1 MGNTNPP
8 FPPFSKVIVL
18 ASKSPR
24 RAQLLRDAGFNF
36 RIHQMDV
43 NEDFSSEMPVSE
55 VAAYLADK
63 KATAAD
69 LGIINKNE
77 ILLTADSVVVINN
90 QILNKPGS
98 KEDAYEMLQLLS
110 DQTHIV
116 YTGVCLRNMDKK
128 VVFSNQTNVT
138 FGTLSD
144 HEIHYYIDQFN
155 PMDKAGSYGIQEWI
169 GLIAV
174 ERIEGSYFT
183 VMGLPTHL
191 VWQQLVAGGHISL

>member
-1 MGNTNPP
+1 MGNSNPP

-43 NEDFSSEMPVSE
+43 NEDFSRDMPVAE

-69 LGIINKNE
+69 LGIINENE

-98 KEDAYEMLQLLS
+98 KEEAYEMLQLLS

-116 YTGVCLRNMDKK
+116 YTGVCLRNMDRK

-169 GLIAV
+169 GFCKI
-174 ERIEGSYFT
+174 RKIEGEYAN
-183 VMGLPTHL
+183 VMGLPVYAIYEEL
-191 VWQQLVAGGHISL
+191 LKF

>member
-43 NEDFSSEMPVSE
+43 NEDFSSDMPVAE
-55 VAAYLADK
+55 VASYLADK
-63 KATAAD
+63 KANAAD
-69 LGIINKNE
+69 LDIMNENE

-98 KEDAYEMLQLLS
+98 KEEAYEMLQLLS
-110 DQTHIV
+110 DKTHIV

-144 HEIHYYIDQFN
+144 HEINYYIDQFN

-169 GLIAV
+169 GFCKI
-174 ERIEGSYFT
+174 RKIEGEYAN
-183 VMGLPTHL
+183 VMGLPVYAIYEEL
-191 VWQQLVAGGHISL
+191 LKF

>member
-1 MGNTNPP
+1 MDNPNPP

-43 NEDFSSEMPVSE
+43 NEDFSSDMPVAE

-63 KATAAD
+63 KANAAD
-69 LGIINKNE
+69 LDIMNENE

-98 KEDAYEMLQLLS
+98 KEEAYEMLQLLS
-110 DQTHIV
+110 DKTHIV

-144 HEIHYYIDQFN
+144 HEINYYIDQYN

-169 GLIAV
+169 GFCKI
-174 ERIEGSYFT
+174 RKIEGEYAN
-183 VMGLPTHL
+183 VMGLPVYAIYEEL
-191 VWQQLVAGGHISL
+191 LKF

>member
-1 MGNTNPP
+1 MDNPNPP

-43 NEDFSSEMPVSE
+43 NEDFSSDMPVAE

-69 LGIINKNE
+69 LDIMNENE

-98 KEDAYEMLQLLS
+98 KKEAYEMLQLLS
-110 DQTHIV
+110 DKTHIV
-116 YTGVCLRNMDKK
+116 YTGVCLRNTDKK

-144 HEIHYYIDQFN
+144 HEINYYIDQYN

-169 GLIAV
+169 GFCKI
-174 ERIEGSYFT
+174 RKIEGEYAN
-183 VMGLPTHL
+183 VMGLPVYAIYEEL
-191 VWQQLVAGGHISL
+191 LKF

>member
-1 MGNTNPP
+1 MDNPNPP

-24 RAQLLRDAGFNF
+24 RAQLLREAGFKF

-43 NEDFSSEMPVSE
+43 NEDFSSDMPVEE

-63 KATAAD
+63 KATAAN
-69 LGIINKNE
+69 LEIMNENE

-98 KEDAYEMLQLLS
+98 KEEAYEMLQLLS
-110 DQTHIV
+110 DKTHIV
-116 YTGVCLRNMDKK
+116 YTGVCLRNMEKK

-144 HEIHYYIDQFN
+144 IEINYYIDQFN

-169 GLIAV
+169 GFCKI
-174 ERIEGSYFT
+174 RKIEGEYAN
-183 VMGLPTHL
+183 VMGLPVYAIYEEL
-191 VWQQLVAGGHISL
+191 LKF

>member
-36 RIHQMDV
+36 RIHPMDV
-43 NEDFSSEMPVSE
+43 NEDFSSDMPVAE

-63 KATAAD
+63 KANAAD
-69 LGIINKNE
+69 LDIMNENE

-98 KEDAYEMLQLLS
+98 KEEAYEMLQLLS
-110 DQTHIV
+110 DKTHIV

-144 HEIHYYIDQFN
+144 HEINYYIDQFN
-155 PMDKAGSYGIQEWI
+155 PMDKSGSYGIQEWI
-169 GLIAV
+169 GFCKI
-174 ERIEGSYFT
+174 RKIEGEYAN
-183 VMGLPTHL
+183 VMGLPVYAIYEEL
-191 VWQQLVAGGHISL
+191 LKF

>member
-36 RIHQMDV
+36 RIHKMDV
-43 NEDFSSEMPVSE
+43 NEDFSSDMPVAE
-55 VAAYLADK
+55 VAAHLADK

-69 LGIINKNE
+69 LDIMNENE

-98 KEDAYEMLQLLS
+98 KEEAFEMLQLLS
-110 DQTHIV
+110 DKTHIV
-116 YTGVCLRNMDKK
+116 YTGVCLRNTDKK
-128 VVFSNQTNVT
+128 IVFSNQTNVT

-144 HEIHYYIDQFN
+144 HEINYYIDQFS

-169 GLIAV
+169 GFCKIRKIQGEYAN
-174 ERIEGSYFT
+174 
-183 VMGLPTHL
+183 VMGLPVYAIYEEL
-191 VWQQLVAGGHISL
+191 LKF

>member
-43 NEDFSSEMPVSE
+43 NEDFSSDMPVAE

-69 LGIINKNE
+69 LGLINENE

-90 QILNKPGS
+90 QILNKPAN
-98 KEDAYEMLQLLS
+98 KDEAFKMLQQLS
-110 DQTHIV
+110 DRTHIV
-116 YTGVCLRNMDKK
+116 YTGVCLRNKGKK
-128 VVFSNQTNVT
+128 IVFSNQTNVT

-169 GLIAV
+169 GFCKI
-174 ERIEGSYFT
+174 RKIEGEYAN
-183 VMGLPTHL
+183 VMGLPVYAIYEEL
-191 VWQQLVAGGHISL
+191 LQF

>member
-24 RAQLLRDAGFNF
+24 RAQLLRDAGLNF

-43 NEDFSSEMPVSE
+43 NEDFSSNMPVAE

-63 KATAAD
+63 KASAASLD
-69 LGIINKNE
+69 IMNENE
-77 ILLTADSVVVINN
+77 ILLTADSVVVIDN
-90 QILNKPGS
+90 QILNKPAN
-98 KEDAYEMLQLLS
+98 KEEAYEMLQLLS

-144 HEIHYYIDQFN
+144 HEINYYIDQFN
-155 PMDKAGSYGIQEWI
+155 PLDKAGSYGIQEWI
-169 GLIAV
+169 GFCKI
-174 ERIEGSYFT
+174 RKIEGEYSN
-183 VMGLPTHL
+183 VMGLPVYAIYEEL
-191 VWQQLVAGGHISL
+191 LKF

>member
-1 MGNTNPP
+1 
-8 FPPFSKVIVL
+8 
-18 ASKSPR
+18 
-24 RAQLLRDAGFNF
+24 
-36 RIHQMDV
+36 
-43 NEDFSSEMPVSE
+43 MPVAE

-69 LGIINKNE
+69 LGIINENE

-98 KEDAYEMLQLLS
+98 KEEAYEMLQLLS

-116 YTGVCLRNMDKK
+116 YTGVCLRNMDRK

-169 GLIAV
+169 GFCKI
-174 ERIEGSYFT
+174 RKIEGEYAN
-183 VMGLPTHL
+183 VMGLPVYAIYEEL
-191 VWQQLVAGGHISL
+191 LKF

>member
-24 RAQLLRDAGFNF
+24 REQLLRDAGFNF
-36 RIHQMDV
+36 RIHPMDV
-43 NEDFSSEMPVSE
+43 NEDFSSDMPVAE

-63 KATAAD
+63 KANAAD
-69 LGIINKNE
+69 LDIMNENE

-98 KEDAYEMLQLLS
+98 KEEAYEMLQLLS
-110 DQTHIV
+110 DKTHIV

-144 HEIHYYIDQFN
+144 HEINYYIDQFN

-169 GLIAV
+169 GFCKI
-174 ERIEGSYFT
+174 RKIEGEYAN
-183 VMGLPTHL
+183 VMGLPIYAIYEEL
-191 VWQQLVAGGHISL
+191 LKF

>member
-1 MGNTNPP
+1 MDNLNPP

-36 RIHQMDV
+36 RIHPMDV
-43 NEDFSSEMPVSE
+43 NEDFSSDMPVAE

-63 KATAAD
+63 KANAAD
-69 LGIINKNE
+69 LDIMNENE

-98 KEDAYEMLQLLS
+98 KEEAFEMLQLLS
-110 DQTHIV
+110 DKTHIV

-144 HEIHYYIDQFN
+144 HEINYYIDKFN

-169 GLIAV
+169 GFCKI
-174 ERIEGSYFT
+174 RKIEGEYAN
-183 VMGLPTHL
+183 VMGLPVYAIYEEL
-191 VWQQLVAGGHISL
+191 LKF

>member
-1 MGNTNPP
+1 MDNPNPP

-43 NEDFSSEMPVSE
+43 NEDFSSDMPVAE

-63 KATAAD
+63 KANAAD
-69 LGIINKNE
+69 LDIMNENE

-98 KEDAYEMLQLLS
+98 KKEAYEMLQLLS
-110 DQTHIV
+110 DKTHIV

-144 HEIHYYIDQFN
+144 HEINYYIDQFN

-169 GLIAV
+169 GFCKI
-174 ERIEGSYFT
+174 RKIEGEYAN
-183 VMGLPTHL
+183 VMGLPVYAIYEEL
-191 VWQQLVAGGHISL
+191 LKF

>member
-1 MGNTNPP
+1 MDNPNPP

-43 NEDFSSEMPVSE
+43 NEDFSSDMPVAE

-69 LGIINKNE
+69 LDIMNENENE

-98 KEDAYEMLQLLS
+98 KEEAYEMLQLLS
-110 DQTHIV
+110 DKTHIV

-144 HEIHYYIDQFN
+144 HEINYYIDKFN

-169 GLIAV
+169 GFCKI
-174 ERIEGSYFT
+174 RKIEGEYAN
-183 VMGLPTHL
+183 VMGLPVYAIYEEL
-191 VWQQLVAGGHISL
+191 LKF

>member
-1 MGNTNPP
+1 MGNPL

-24 RAQLLRDAGFNF
+24 RAQLLKEAGFNF

-63 KATAAD
+63 KATAPD
-69 LGIINKNE
+69 IDIRNENE

-90 QILNKPGS
+90 QILNKPAN
-98 KEDAYEMLQLLS
+98 KEEAFEMLQQLS
-110 DQTHIV
+110 DRTHIV
-116 YTGVCLRNMDKK
+116 YTGVCMRNNEKK

-144 HEIHYYIDQFN
+144 HEIHYYIEQFN
-155 PMDKAGSYGIQEWI
+155 PMDKAGSYGIQDWI
-169 GLIAV
+169 GFCKIRKIDGEYAN
-174 ERIEGSYFT
+174 
-183 VMGLPTHL
+183 VMGLPVYAIYEEL
-191 VWQQLVAGGHISL
+191 LKF

>member
-1 MGNTNPP
+1 MDNPL

-24 RAQLLRDAGFNF
+24 RAQLLKDAGFNF

-43 NEDFSSEMPVSE
+43 NEDFSNEMPVAE

-63 KATAAD
+63 KASAAD
-69 LGIINKNE
+69 LDILNENE

-90 QILNKPGS
+90 QILNKPVNR
-98 KEDAYEMLQLLS
+98 KEAFEMLQQLS
-110 DQTHIV
+110 NRTHIV
-116 YTGVCLRNMDKK
+116 YTGVCLLNKEKK
-128 VVFSNQTNVT
+128 IVFSNQTNVT

-169 GLIAV
+169 GYCKIRKIDGEYAN
-174 ERIEGSYFT
+174 
-183 VMGLPTHL
+183 VMGLPVFAIYEEL
-191 VWQQLVAGGHISL
+191 LKF

>member
-1 MGNTNPP
+1 MDNPNPP

-43 NEDFSSEMPVSE
+43 NEDFSSDMPVAE

-69 LGIINKNE
+69 LDIMNENE

-98 KEDAYEMLQLLS
+98 KEEAYEMLQLLS
-110 DQTHIV
+110 AKTHIV
-116 YTGVCLRNMDKK
+116 YTGVCLRNTDKK

-144 HEIHYYIDQFN
+144 HEINYYIDNYN

-169 GLIAV
+169 GFCKI
-174 ERIEGSYFT
+174 RKIEGEYAN
-183 VMGLPTHL
+183 VMGLPVYAIYEEL
-191 VWQQLVAGGHISL
+191 LKF

>member
-1 MGNTNPP
+1 
-8 FPPFSKVIVL
+8 
-18 ASKSPR
+18 
-24 RAQLLRDAGFNF
+24 
-36 RIHQMDV
+36 MDV
-43 NEDFSSEMPVSE
+43 NEDFSSDMPVAE

-63 KATAAD
+63 KATAASLD
-69 LGIINKNE
+69 IMNENE

-98 KEDAYEMLQLLS
+98 KEEAYEMLQLLS
-110 DQTHIV
+110 DKTHIV

-144 HEIHYYIDQFN
+144 HEINYYIDQFN

-169 GLIAV
+169 GFCKI
-174 ERIEGSYFT
+174 RKIEGEYAN
-183 VMGLPTHL
+183 VMGLPVYAIYEEL
-191 VWQQLVAGGHISL
+191 LKFQSDF

>member
-1 MGNTNPP
+1 MDNPNPP

-24 RAQLLRDAGFNF
+24 RAQLLREAGFNF

-43 NEDFSSEMPVSE
+43 NEDFSSDMPVEE
-55 VAAYLADK
+55 VAACLADK
-63 KATAAD
+63 KATAAN
-69 LGIINKNE
+69 LEIMNENE

-98 KEDAYEMLQLLS
+98 KEEAYEMLQQLS
-110 DQTHIV
+110 DKTHIV
-116 YTGVCLRNMDKK
+116 YTGVCLRNKDKK
-128 VVFSNQTNVT
+128 IVFSNQTNVT

-144 HEIHYYIDQFN
+144 HEINYYIDKFN

-169 GLIAV
+169 GFCKI
-174 ERIEGSYFT
+174 RKIEGEYAN
-183 VMGLPTHL
+183 VMGLPVYAIYEEL
-191 VWQQLVAGGHISL
+191 LKF

>member
-43 NEDFSSEMPVSE
+43 NEDFSRDMPVAE

-69 LGIINKNE
+69 LGIINENE

-144 HEIHYYIDQFN
+144 HEINYYIDQFN

-169 GLIAV
+169 GFCKI
-174 ERIEGSYFT
+174 RKIEGEYAN
-183 VMGLPTHL
+183 VMGLPVYAIYEEL
-191 VWQQLVAGGHISL
+191 LKF

>member
-1 MGNTNPP
+1 MDNLNPP

-43 NEDFSSEMPVSE
+43 NEDFSSDMPVAE

-63 KATAAD
+63 KANAAD
-69 LGIINKNE
+69 LDIMNENE

-98 KEDAYEMLQLLS
+98 KEEAFEMLQLLS
-110 DQTHIV
+110 DKTHIV
-116 YTGVCLRNMDKK
+116 YTGVCLRNTDKK
-128 VVFSNQTNVT
+128 VVFTNQTNVT
-138 FGTLSD
+138 FGTLID
-144 HEIHYYIDQFN
+144 HEINFYIDKYN

-169 GLIAV
+169 GFCKI
-174 ERIEGSYFT
+174 RKIEGEYAN
-183 VMGLPTHL
+183 VMGLPVYAIYEEL
-191 VWQQLVAGGHISL
+191 LKF

>member
-1 MGNTNPP
+1 MGNPL

-24 RAQLLRDAGFNF
+24 RAQLLKDAGFNF

-43 NEDFSSEMPVSE
+43 NEDFSSDLPVAE

-63 KATAAD
+63 KATAASLD
-69 LGIINKNE
+69 ILNSNE

-98 KEDAYEMLQLLS
+98 KEEAYEMLQLLS
-110 DQTHIV
+110 DKTHIV
-116 YTGVCLRNMDKK
+116 YTGVCLRNKDKK
-128 VVFSNQTNVT
+128 VVFSNQTSVT
-138 FGTLSD
+138 FGTLGD
-144 HEIHYYIDQFN
+144 HEINYYIEQFN

-169 GLIAV
+169 GFCKV
-174 ERIEGSYFT
+174 RKIEGEYAN
-183 VMGLPTHL
+183 VMGLPMYAIYEEL
-191 VWQQLVAGGHISL
+191 LKF

>member
-1 MGNTNPP
+1 MDNPNPP

-43 NEDFSSEMPVSE
+43 NEDFSSDMPVAE

-63 KATAAD
+63 KANAAD
-69 LGIINKNE
+69 LDIMNENE

-98 KEDAYEMLQLLS
+98 KEEAYEMLQLLS
-110 DQTHIV
+110 DKTHIV

-144 HEIHYYIDQFN
+144 HEINYYIDKFN

-169 GLIAV
+169 GFCKI
-174 ERIEGSYFT
+174 RKIEGEYAN
-183 VMGLPTHL
+183 VMGLPVYAIYEEL
-191 VWQQLVAGGHISL
+191 LKF

>member
-24 RAQLLRDAGFNF
+24 RAQLLRDAGLNF

-43 NEDFSSEMPVSE
+43 NEDFSSNMPVAE

-63 KATAAD
+63 KASAASLD
-69 LGIINKNE
+69 IMNENE
-77 ILLTADSVVVINN
+77 ILLTADSVVVIDN
-90 QILNKPGS
+90 QILNKPAN
-98 KEDAYEMLQLLS
+98 KEEAYEMLQLLS

-144 HEIHYYIDQFN
+144 HEINYYIDQFN
-155 PMDKAGSYGIQEWI
+155 PLDKAGSYGIQEWI
-169 GLIAV
+169 GFCKIRKIDG
-174 ERIEGSYFT
+174 EYSN
-183 VMGLPTHL
+183 VMGLPVYAIYEEL
-191 VWQQLVAGGHISL
+191 LKF

>member
-43 NEDFSSEMPVSE
+43 NEDFSSDMPVAE

-69 LGIINKNE
+69 LDIMNENE

-98 KEDAYEMLQLLS
+98 KEEAYEMLQLLS
-110 DQTHIV
+110 DKTHIV
-116 YTGVCLRNMDKK
+116 YTGVCLRNTDKK

-144 HEIHYYIDQFN
+144 HEINYYIDQFN
-155 PMDKAGSYGIQEWI
+155 PMDK
-169 GLIAV
+169 V
-174 ERIEGSYFT
+174 NHDRRFDFNN
-183 VMGLPTHL
+183 LPNY
-191 VWQQLVAGGHISL
+191 

>member
-36 RIHQMDV
+36 RIHPMDV
-43 NEDFSSEMPVSE
+43 NEDFSSDMPVAE

-63 KATAAD
+63 KANAAD
-69 LGIINKNE
+69 LDIMNENE

-98 KEDAYEMLQLLS
+98 KEEAYEMLQLLS
-110 DQTHIV
+110 DKTHIV

-144 HEIHYYIDQFN
+144 HEINYYIDKYN

-169 GLIAV
+169 GFCKI
-174 ERIEGSYFT
+174 RKIEGEYAN
-183 VMGLPTHL
+183 VMGLPVYAIYEEL
-191 VWQQLVAGGHISL
+191 LKF

>member
-1 MGNTNPP
+1 MDNPNPP

-43 NEDFSSEMPVSE
+43 NEDFSSDMPVAE

-63 KATAAD
+63 KANAAD
-69 LGIINKNE
+69 LDIMNENE

-98 KEDAYEMLQLLS
+98 KEEAYEMLQLLS
-110 DQTHIV
+110 DKTHIV

-144 HEIHYYIDQFN
+144 HEINFYIDQFN

-169 GLIAV
+169 GFCKI
-174 ERIEGSYFT
+174 RKIEGEYAN
-183 VMGLPTHL
+183 VMGVPVYAIYEELL
-191 VWQQLVAGGHISL
+191 KF

>member
-1 MGNTNPP
+1 MDNLNPP

-36 RIHQMDV
+36 RIHPMDV
-43 NEDFSSEMPVSE
+43 NEDFSSDMPVAE

-63 KATAAD
+63 KANAAD
-69 LGIINKNE
+69 LDIMNENE

-98 KEDAYEMLQLLS
+98 KEEAYEMLQLLS
-110 DQTHIV
+110 DKTHIV

-144 HEIHYYIDQFN
+144 HEINYYIDQFN

-169 GLIAV
+169 GFCKI
-174 ERIEGSYFT
+174 RKIEGEYAN
-183 VMGLPTHL
+183 VMGLPVYAIYEEL
-191 VWQQLVAGGHISL
+191 LKF

>member
-1 MGNTNPP
+1 MDNPNPP

-43 NEDFSSEMPVSE
+43 NEDFSSDMPVAE

-63 KATAAD
+63 KANAAD
-69 LGIINKNE
+69 LDIMNENE

-98 KEDAYEMLQLLS
+98 KEEAYEMLQLLS
-110 DQTHIV
+110 DKTHIV
-116 YTGVCLRNMDKK
+116 YTGVCLRNTDKK

-144 HEIHYYIDQFN
+144 HEINFYIDQFN

-169 GLIAV
+169 GFCKI
-174 ERIEGSYFT
+174 RKIEGEYAN
-183 VMGLPTHL
+183 VMGLPVYAIYEEL
-191 VWQQLVAGGHISL
+191 LKF

>member
-36 RIHQMDV
+36 RIHKMDV
-43 NEDFSSEMPVSE
+43 NEDFSSDMPVAE
-55 VAAYLADK
+55 VAAHLADK

-69 LGIINKNE
+69 LDIMNENE

-98 KEDAYEMLQLLS
+98 KEEAFEMLQLLS
-110 DQTHIV
+110 DKTHIV
-116 YTGVCLRNMDKK
+116 YTGVCLRNTDKK
-128 VVFSNQTNVT
+128 IVFSNQTNVT

-144 HEIHYYIDQFN
+144 HEINYYIDQFS

-169 GLIAV
+169 GFCKI
-174 ERIEGSYFT
+174 RKIEGEYAN
-183 VMGLPTHL
+183 VMGLPVYAIYEEL
-191 VWQQLVAGGHISL
+191 LKF

>member
-36 RIHQMDV
+36 RIHPMDV
-43 NEDFSSEMPVSE
+43 NEDFSSDMPVAE

-63 KATAAD
+63 KANAAD
-69 LGIINKNE
+69 LDIMNENE

-98 KEDAYEMLQLLS
+98 KEEAYEMLQLLS
-110 DQTHIV
+110 DKTHIV

-144 HEIHYYIDQFN
+144 HEINYYIDKFN

-169 GLIAV
+169 GFCKI
-174 ERIEGSYFT
+174 RKIEGEYAN
-183 VMGLPTHL
+183 VMGLPVYAIYEEL
-191 VWQQLVAGGHISL
+191 LKF

>member
-1 MGNTNPP
+1 MDNTNPP

-36 RIHQMDV
+36 RIHKMDV
-43 NEDFSSEMPVSE
+43 NEDFSSDMPVAE

-69 LGIINKNE
+69 LDIMNENE

-90 QILNKPGS
+90 QILNKPES
-98 KEDAYEMLQLLS
+98 KEEAYEMLQLLS
-110 DQTHIV
+110 DKTHIV

-144 HEIHYYIDQFN
+144 HEINYYIDQYN

-169 GLIAV
+169 GFCKI
-174 ERIEGSYFT
+174 RKIEGEYAN
-183 VMGLPTHL
+183 VMGLPVYAIYEEL
-191 VWQQLVAGGHISL
+191 LKF